1 MNLFN
6 LKNSIGFIKLI
17 KLLSLIV

>member
-1 MNLFN
+1 MNLLN